1 MVKTRTLIE
10 SGAYLIVLFLFFLI
24 IIGGIIDQPVGIAYV
39 ETDSMVPQLDPGDG
53 FILIPSQ
60 LVDEY
65 SVGDVITFEAE
76 NFPYDYVT
84 HRIVGETPEG
94 FITQGDNNTFTDQ
107 SGSRNEPYVNREQ
120 IAGRVVQWRGSV
132 VAIPYLGSAV
142 EYVSTTVDTI
152 TQRFF
157 DVTGLERPDGPLGQV
172 LFSLVILSIIA
183 IVADIASSRIRSGSR
198 PRTREK
204 CGKGSPY
211 VIYAAF
217 ILFIVL
223 ATSVSLLSMTQH
235 NRIDVIATEGETN
248 ARAVH
253 IGDTVTQH
261 LEVRNSGFLPVYV
274 HTRERQ
280 GIVTMSPDTMV
291 LEGGLTKRI
300 PYEVQA
306 PDAPGYYQAYVSI
319 DIYLGIL
326 PYDVTFALRDVH
338 PYLPLIVIDV
348 IAVLLSL
355 PILVVLRNEAQR
367 TERTRSRKRPVKT
380 F

>member
-152 TQRFF
+152 TR
-157 DVTGLERPDGPLGQV
+157 VWHPL
-172 LFSLVILSIIA
+172 
-183 IVADIASSRIRSGSR
+183 
-198 PRTREK
+198 
-204 CGKGSPY
+204 
-211 VIYAAF
+211 
-217 ILFIVL
+217 
-223 ATSVSLLSMTQH
+223 
-235 NRIDVIATEGETN
+235 
-248 ARAVH
+248 
-253 IGDTVTQH
+253 
-261 LEVRNSGFLPVYV
+261 
-274 HTRERQ
+274 
-280 GIVTMSPDTMV
+280 
-291 LEGGLTKRI
+291 
-300 PYEVQA
+300 
-306 PDAPGYYQAYVSI
+306 
-319 DIYLGIL
+319 
-326 PYDVTFALRDVH
+326 
-338 PYLPLIVIDV
+338 
-348 IAVLLSL
+348 
-355 PILVVLRNEAQR
+355 
-367 TERTRSRKRPVKT
+367 
-380 F
+380 